1 MAGRNKPKQ
10 IMKAR
15 LFFAALVLALMS
27 TVATQATPVE
37 VVPSKHKNLFVFTTA
52 RTMRGAEVR
61 VYFSNGDLV
70 TTQRLRKRKMIID
83 FCDARSG
90 DYTIVVQKGRTV
102 EKFTYVRR

>member
-1 MAGRNKPKQ
+1 
-10 IMKAR
+10 MKTRIYVAT
-15 LFFAALVLALMS
+15 LALTLS
-27 TVATQATPVE
+27 VAAVAHATPID
-37 VVPSKHKNLFVFTTA
+37 VVAAKHKNLFVFTTA

-83 FCDARSG
+83 FCDVRSG
-90 DYTIVVQKGRTV
+90 DYTIVVQKGNTV